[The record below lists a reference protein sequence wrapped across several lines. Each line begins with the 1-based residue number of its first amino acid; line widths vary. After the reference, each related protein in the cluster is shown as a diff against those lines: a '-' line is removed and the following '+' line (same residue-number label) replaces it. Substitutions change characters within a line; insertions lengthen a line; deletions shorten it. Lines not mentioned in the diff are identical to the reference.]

1 MRDAKYDEKTTM
13 TKAPT
18 TAVFHGYLVLI
29 STFVL
34 KFIAIGT
41 FNSSGL
47 YLGVLSHTFSEC
59 NRGVLAFYC
68 TIQIVVGLASS
79 FVGGV
84 AQEALETQGI
94 GLQWLFFF
102 GGLFMALGL
111 FVSSVSTTI
120 TILLSGAFITGIG
133 LGLCGFL
140 AGGICVLWFESVRG
154 TMLLL
159 AMSGEGIGNIFF
171 SWLTARLLE
180 MFGSSNDDAW
190 RPVMRFVGALSFV
203 LCSIASISMRL
214 PISGEVEEHEKKEGT
229 SNTDETSTLSWE
241 NDVVDY
247 EAVLSNVARSKSE
260 SHVEHPHNIHI
271 NLKHT
276 RQSII
281 EKERRSC
288 MHRLATY
295 EALGD
300 AHVIPTPSPRQT
312 EKRVKTVA
320 SASSED
326 EINDDI
332 DESLSLLEISLSTT
346 NIWLC
351 AFSFISCF
359 SILNLQ
365 VQLASYTSSL
375 GMAPSVGGHVLAM
388 CGVGI
393 LFSNLTL
400 GPVADGIGS
409 RRLLILSFFCIA
421 ILFFVWPHCT
431 STASM
436 SALAFCYGYLT
447 CTMSSLPVIILADAY
462 GECCP
467 ERVLALNGVT
477 NLFKFPGYLLGPS
490 IAGMMVEKSGYNLAG
505 SVSGLITLTST
516 LTLLMIPSPEQQ
528 QRELLEMKRNK
539 SKSNATTEI
548 M

>member
-1 MRDAKYDEKTTM
+1 MRGAKH
-13 TKAPT
+13 
-18 TAVFHGYLVLI
+18 VFPGNLVLI
-29 STFVL
+29 STFFL

-47 YLGVLSHTFSEC
+47 YLGVLSRTFSDC
-59 NRGVLAFYC
+59 NRGFLAFYC
-68 TIQIVVGLASS
+68 TVQIVIGLASS

-84 AQEALETQGI
+84 AQEALERKGI

-102 GGLFMALGL
+102 GGIFMALGL
-111 FVSSVSTTI
+111 FVSSMSTTI
-120 TILLSGAFITGIG
+120 AILISGASLTGIG

-140 AGGICVLWFESVRG
+140 AGGICVLWFESARG

-180 MFGSSNDDAW
+180 MFGSYTDDAW
-190 RPVMRFVGALSFV
+190 RPVMRCVGALSFV

-214 PISGEVEEHEKKEGT
+214 PIPGEVEEHEKKEGT
-229 SNTDETSTLSWE
+229 NNRDEISTLAWD
-241 NDVVDY
+241 NDVNYD
-247 EAVLSNVARSKSE
+247 AVLSNNATSKSE
-260 SHVEHPHNIHI
+260 SDVEHPHNIHI

-276 RQSII
+276 RASII
-281 EKERRSC
+281 DKERKRSSIH
-288 MHRLATY
+288 MLATY

-300 AHVIPTPSPRQT
+300 AHLIPTPSPRQT
-312 EKRVKTVA
+312 EKSFRAGHEFRYV
-320 SASSED
+320 SSED
-326 EINDDI
+326 KINDDI
-332 DESLSLLEISLSTT
+332 DESLSLGEISRTAT

-365 VQLASYTSSL
+365 VLLASYTSSL

-400 GPVADGIGS
+400 GPVVDGIGS
-409 RRLLILSFFCIA
+409 RRLLTLSFFCIS
-421 ILFFVWPHCT
+421 ILFFVWPRCI
-431 STASM
+431 SAASL
-436 SALAFCYGYLT
+436 SALAFCYGYLC

-467 ERVLALNGVT
+467 GRVLALNGVT

-490 IAGMMVEKSGYNLAG
+490 VAGMMVEKGGYNLAG

-516 LTLLMIPSPEQQ
+516 LTLLMIPSPEKQEG
-528 QRELLEMKRNK
+528 ELLEMKRKK
-539 SKSNATTEI
+539 SKSNSITEI